1 MTGAGGDSATLQR
14 RKTLPISPVTSLTP
28 SAQDGGK
35 RLDHYLQEQLPAYS
49 RARIQ
54 SWIRSGAV
62 LVNGTAA
69 KASMQLHGGEQI
81 NVTPESLPPL
91 HASPEDLPV
100 EILYEDDAVIAVN
113 KPAGVVVH
121 AGAGAHSG
129 TLVNR
134 LVHHFSS
141 LSKVGGDL
149 RPGIV
154 HRLDRGTSGV
164 LLVARTDA
172 AHRALAAQFAART
185 VEKTY
190 LALVQGRVATES
202 GRIDSPITRDPVHR
216 TRMTARLGHGR
227 ESHTQF
233 RVRLRLERF
242 TFLEVRIGTGRT
254 HQIRAHLSSI
264 GHPVAG
270 DRLYGAR
277 PFPALPDRVF
287 LHAWRIVFSSPAFP
301 PGAERVTVEA
311 PLPAEL
317 ERLLSADISSTAPAS
332 GLL

>member
-1 MTGAGGDSATLQR
+1 MLQWPKGHCG
-14 RKTLPISPVTSLTP
+14 KTLPISLATSLTP
-28 SAQDGGK
+28 AAQDAGK
-35 RLDHYLQEQLPAYS
+35 RLDHYLQEHLPAYS

-62 LVNGTAA
+62 MVNRIAA
-69 KASMQLHGGEQI
+69 KASMQLHGGELI
-81 NVTPESLPPL
+81 AVTPEALPPL
-91 HASPEDLPV
+91 TASPEDLPID
-100 EILYEDDAVIAVN
+100 ILYEDDAVIAVK
-113 KPAGVVVH
+113 KPASVVVH

-134 LVHHFSS
+134 LVHHFAA

-190 LALVQGRVATES
+190 LALVQGRIAPES
-202 GRIDSPITRDPVHR
+202 GRIDTPITRDPVHR

-227 ESHTQF
+227 DAHTQY
-233 RVRLRLERF
+233 RVRQRLERF

-254 HQIRAHLSSI
+254 HQIRAHLASI

-277 PFPALPDRVF
+277 PFPALPNRVF

-301 PGAERVTVEA
+301 AGAERVTVEA
-311 PLPAEL
+311 PLPPEL
-317 ERLLSADISSTAPAS
+317 DRLLSPDLST
-332 GLL
+332 

>member
-1 MTGAGGDSATLQR
+1 
-14 RKTLPISPVTSLTP
+14 
-28 SAQDGGK
+28 
-35 RLDHYLQEQLPAYS
+35 
-49 RARIQ
+49 
-54 SWIRSGAV
+54 
-62 LVNGTAA
+62 
-69 KASMQLHGGEQI
+69 MQLHGGELI
-81 NVTPESLPPL
+81 AVTPEDLPPL
-91 HASPEDLPV
+91 QASPEDLPI

-134 LVHHFSS
+134 LVHHFAS

-190 LALVQGRVATES
+190 LALVQGRVAADA
-202 GRIDSPITRDPVHR
+202 GRIDTPITRDPVHR
-216 TRMTARLGHGR
+216 TRMTARLDHGR
-227 ESHTQF
+227 EAHTQF
-233 RVRLRLERF
+233 RVRQRLERF

-254 HQIRAHLSSI
+254 HQIRAHLASI

-277 PFPALPDRVF
+277 PFPALPGRIF

-301 PGAERVTVEA
+301 PDADRVTVEA

-317 ERLLSADISSTAPAS
+317 ERLLNEPRP
-332 GLL
+332 